1 MIKSWLIKN
10 ERWFWAT
17 AIVSLIV
24 GYTYP
29 VETEIQNI
37 SAAIVLIIG
46 AIGFILAAISIVLKA
61 KNKKECPPRQ

>member
-1 MIKSWLIKN
+1 MKRWLTKN

-46 AIGFILAAISIVLKA
+46 AIGFNLAAISIALKV
-61 KNKKECPPRQ
+61 KNKKESPPR

>member
-1 MIKSWLIKN
+1 MKKWLINNQK
-10 ERWFWAT
+10 WFWAT
-17 AIVSLIV
+17 AFVCLIV

-46 AIGFILAAISIVLKA
+46 AIGFILAAISIALKA
-61 KNKKECPPRQ
+61 KNKKESPPR

>member
-1 MIKSWLIKN
+1 MKRWLTKN

-46 AIGFILAAISIVLKA
+46 AIGFILAAISIALKA
-61 KNKKECPPRQ
+61 KNKNESPPR

>member
-1 MIKSWLIKN
+1 MIKNWLIKN

-46 AIGFILAAISIVLKA
+46 AIGFILAAISIALKA
-61 KNKKECPPRQ
+61 KNKQESPPR

>member
-1 MIKSWLIKN
+1 MKSRLIKN

-17 AIVSLIV
+17 AIVCLIV

-29 VETEIQNI
+29 IESEIQNI

-46 AIGFILAAISIVLKA
+46 GIGFVLAAISIVLKA
-61 KNKKECPPRQ
+61 KNKKDNPPR

>member
-1 MIKSWLIKN
+1 MKRWLIKN

-29 VETEIQNI
+29 VKTEIQNI

-46 AIGFILAAISIVLKA
+46 AIGFILAAISIALKA
-61 KNKKECPPRQ
+61 KNKKESPPR

>member
-1 MIKSWLIKN
+1 MIKNWLIKN

-29 VETEIQNI
+29 VKTEIQNI

-46 AIGFILAAISIVLKA
+46 AIGFILAAISIALKA
-61 KNKKECPPRQ
+61 KNKKESPPR

>member
-1 MIKSWLIKN
+1 MKRWLTKN

-17 AIVSLIV
+17 AIVCLIV

-29 VETEIQNI
+29 IESETQNI

-46 AIGFILAAISIVLKA
+46 GI
-61 KNKKECPPRQ
+61 

>member
-1 MIKSWLIKN
+1 MIKNWLIKN

-17 AIVSLIV
+17 AIISLIV

-46 AIGFILAAISIVLKA
+46 AIGFILAAISIALKA
-61 KNKKECPPRQ
+61 KNKKESPPR

>member
-1 MIKSWLIKN
+1 MIKNWLIKN

-29 VETEIQNI
+29 VKTEIQNI

-46 AIGFILAAISIVLKA
+46 AIGFILAAISIALKV
-61 KNKKECPPRQ
+61 KNKKESPPR

>member
-1 MIKSWLIKN
+1 MKRWFIKN

-46 AIGFILAAISIVLKA
+46 AIGFLLAAISIALKA
-61 KNKKECPPRQ
+61 KNKKGDPPR

>member
-1 MIKSWLIKN
+1 MKKWFIIN

-17 AIVSLIV
+17 ALVCLII

-29 VETEIQNI
+29 NETEIQNI

-46 AIGFILAAISIVLKA
+46 GIGFLFAAISIVLKTI
-61 KNKKECPPRQ
+61 KNKD

>member
-1 MIKSWLIKN
+1 MKRWLTRN

-29 VETEIQNI
+29 VESEIQNI
-37 SAAIVLIIG
+37 SAAIVLIILG
-46 AIGFILAAISIVLKA
+46 IGFILAAISIEIKA
-61 KNKKECPPRQ
+61 KNKKGDPPR

>member
-1 MIKSWLIKN
+1 LIKNWLIKN

-29 VETEIQNI
+29 VKTEIQNI

-46 AIGFILAAISIVLKA
+46 AIGFILAAISIALKA
-61 KNKKECPPRQ
+61 KNKKESPPR

>member
-1 MIKSWLIKN
+1 MKRWLTKN

-46 AIGFILAAISIVLKA
+46 AIGFILAAISIALKA
-61 KNKKECPPRQ
+61 KNKKESPPR

>member
-1 MIKSWLIKN
+1 MKRWLTKN

-29 VETEIQNI
+29 IESETQNI

-46 AIGFILAAISIVLKA
+46 GIGFILAAISIALKA
-61 KNKKECPPRQ
+61 KNKKGDPPR

>member
-1 MIKSWLIKN
+1 MIKNWLIKN

-46 AIGFILAAISIVLKA
+46 AIGFILAAISIALKA
-61 KNKKECPPRQ
+61 KNKKGDPPR

>member
-1 MIKSWLIKN
+1 MIKNWLIKN

-46 AIGFILAAISIVLKA
+46 GIGFILAAISIALKA
-61 KNKKECPPRQ
+61 KNKQESPPR

>member
-1 MIKSWLIKN
+1 MKRWLTKN

-29 VETEIQNI
+29 VESEIQNI
-37 SAAIVLIIG
+37 SAAIVSIIG
-46 AIGFILAAISIVLKA
+46 GIGFILAAISIALKA
-61 KNKKECPPRQ
+61 KNKKGDPPR